1 MFSIAFDILK
11 MEKRSKTKH
20 QTKEFIIRLCKFAI
34 VIKKKKVTPMNYTQ
48 IIISVEPLII
58 GREILIAE
66 MAELG
71 FESFVDNESGFEAYI
86 PENDFKLNE
95 FESIPLFSNKEF
107 AIAYQI
113 NSIEQQNWNQQW
125 EESFEPIEVEN
136 RLLIRA
142 PFHQAPPNNV
152 LDIIIEPK
160 MSFGTGHHETTYL
173 IAKRLL
179 DLPLE
184 NKSVLDMG
192 CGTGI
197 LAILA
202 KKKNC
207 GNVLA
212 IDNDE
217 WAYTNSLE
225 NCQRNHVDIEVVL
238 GDANNIKNN
247 KFDVI
252 IANINRNI
260 LLKDMHF
267 YATALNKNGLLLL
280 SGFFMVD
287 KNILMEEAHQLG
299 LTLHFE
305 ATKNEWAMLELIKN

>member
-1 MFSIAFDILK
+1 
-11 MEKRSKTKH
+11 
-20 QTKEFIIRLCKFAI
+20 
-34 VIKKKKVTPMNYTQ
+34 MNYTQ
-48 IIISVEPLII
+48 VIVVVEPLIV

-66 MAELG
+66 LAELG
-71 FESFVDNESGFEAYI
+71 FESFVDTETGFEAYI
-86 PENDFKLNE
+86 PESEFKKKE
-95 FESIPLFSNKEF
+95 FEAIPLLADKEF
-107 AIAYQI
+107 TIGYQI
-113 NSIEQQNWNQQW
+113 TSIEQQNWNQQW
-125 EESFEPIEVEN
+125 EESFEPIEVES

-142 PFHQAPPNNV
+142 PFHQAPPKNV

-179 DLPLE
+179 DLSLE
-184 NKSVLDMG
+184 NKSILDMG

-202 KKKNC
+202 KKKKC
-207 GNVLA
+207 GNILA

-217 WAYTNSLE
+217 WAYTNCIE

-238 GDANNIKNN
+238 GDAHDIKNN

-260 LLKDMHF
+260 LLRDMHI
-267 YATALNKNGLLLL
+267 YADALNDKGLLLL

-287 KNILMEEAHQLG
+287 KNILMEQAQQLG
-299 LTLHFE
+299 LKLHFE

>member
-1 MFSIAFDILK
+1 
-11 MEKRSKTKH
+11 
-20 QTKEFIIRLCKFAI
+20 
-34 VIKKKKVTPMNYTQ
+34 MNYTQ
-48 IIISVEPLII
+48 VIVVVEPLIV

-66 MAELG
+66 LAELG
-71 FESFVDNESGFEAYI
+71 FESFVDTETGFEAYV
-86 PENDFKLNE
+86 PESEFKKKE
-95 FESIPLFSNKEF
+95 FEAIPLLADKEF
-107 AIAYQI
+107 TIGYQI
-113 NSIEQQNWNQQW
+113 TSIEQQNWNQQW
-125 EESFEPIEVEN
+125 EESFEPIEVES

-142 PFHQAPPNNV
+142 PFHQAPPKNV

-179 DLPLE
+179 DLSLE
-184 NKSVLDMG
+184 NKSILDMG

-202 KKKNC
+202 KKKKC
-207 GNVLA
+207 GNILA

-217 WAYTNSLE
+217 WAYTNCIE

-238 GDANNIKNN
+238 GDAHDIKNN

-260 LLKDMHF
+260 LLRDMHI
-267 YATALNKNGLLLL
+267 YADALNDKGLLLL

-287 KNILMEEAHQLG
+287 KNILMEQAQQLG
-299 LTLHFE
+299 LKLHFE

>member
-1 MFSIAFDILK
+1 
-11 MEKRSKTKH
+11 
-20 QTKEFIIRLCKFAI
+20 
-34 VIKKKKVTPMNYTQ
+34 MNYTQ
-48 IIISVEPLII
+48 VNVVVEPLIV

-66 MAELG
+66 LTELG
-71 FESFVDNESGFEAYI
+71 FESFVDTETGFEAYI
-86 PENDFKLNE
+86 PESEFKKKE
-95 FESIPLFSNKEF
+95 FEAIPLLADKEF
-107 AIAYQI
+107 TISYQI
-113 NSIEQQNWNQQW
+113 TSIEQQNWNQQW
-125 EESFEPIEVEN
+125 EESFEPIEVES

-142 PFHQAPPNNV
+142 PFHQAPPKNV

-179 DLPLE
+179 DLSLE
-184 NKSVLDMG
+184 NKSILDMG

-202 KKKNC
+202 KKKKC
-207 GNVLA
+207 GNILA

-217 WAYTNSLE
+217 WAYTNCIE

-238 GDANNIKNN
+238 GDAHDIKNN

-260 LLKDMHF
+260 LLRDMHI
-267 YATALNKNGLLLL
+267 YADALNDKGLLLL

-287 KNILMEEAHQLG
+287 KNILMEQAQQLG
-299 LTLHFE
+299 LKLHFE

>member
-1 MFSIAFDILK
+1 
-11 MEKRSKTKH
+11 
-20 QTKEFIIRLCKFAI
+20 
-34 VIKKKKVTPMNYTQ
+34 MNYTQ
-48 IIISVEPLII
+48 VIVVVEPLIV

-66 MAELG
+66 LAELG
-71 FESFVDNESGFEAYI
+71 FESFVDTETGFEAYI
-86 PENDFKLNE
+86 PESEFKKKE
-95 FESIPLFSNKEF
+95 FEAIPLLADKEF
-107 AIAYQI
+107 TISYQI
-113 NSIEQQNWNQQW
+113 TSIEQQNWNQQW
-125 EESFEPIEVEN
+125 EESFEPIEVES

-142 PFHQAPPNNV
+142 PFHQAPPKNV

-173 IAKRLL
+173 MAKRLL
-179 DLPLE
+179 DLSLE
-184 NKSVLDMG
+184 NKSILDMG

-202 KKKNC
+202 KKKKC
-207 GNVLA
+207 GNILA

-217 WAYTNSLE
+217 WAYTNCIE

-238 GDANNIKNN
+238 GDAHDIKNN

-260 LLKDMHF
+260 LLRDMHI
-267 YATALNKNGLLLL
+267 YADALNDKGLLLL

-287 KNILMEEAHQLG
+287 KNILMELAQQLG
-299 LTLHFE
+299 LKLHFE

>member
-1 MFSIAFDILK
+1 
-11 MEKRSKTKH
+11 
-20 QTKEFIIRLCKFAI
+20 
-34 VIKKKKVTPMNYTQ
+34 MNYTQ
-48 IIISVEPLII
+48 VIVVVEPLIV

-66 MAELG
+66 LAELG
-71 FESFVDNESGFEAYI
+71 FESFVDTETGFEAYI
-86 PENDFKLNE
+86 PESEFKKKE
-95 FESIPLFSNKEF
+95 FEAIPLLADKEF
-107 AIAYQI
+107 SISYQI
-113 NSIEQQNWNQQW
+113 TSIEQQNWNQKW
-125 EESFEPIEVEN
+125 EESFEPIEVES

-142 PFHQAPPNNV
+142 PFHQAPPKNV

-179 DLPLE
+179 DLSLE
-184 NKSVLDMG
+184 NKSILDMG

-202 KKKNC
+202 KKKKC
-207 GNVLA
+207 GNILA

-217 WAYTNSLE
+217 WAYTNCIE

-238 GDANNIKNN
+238 GDAHDIKNN

-260 LLKDMHF
+260 LLRDMHI
-267 YATALNKNGLLLL
+267 YADALNDKGLLLL

-287 KNILMEEAHQLG
+287 KNILMEQAQQLG
-299 LTLHFE
+299 LKLHFE

>member
-1 MFSIAFDILK
+1 
-11 MEKRSKTKH
+11 
-20 QTKEFIIRLCKFAI
+20 
-34 VIKKKKVTPMNYTQ
+34 MNYTQ
-48 IIISVEPLII
+48 VIVVVEPLIV

-66 MAELG
+66 LAELG
-71 FESFVDNESGFEAYI
+71 FESFVDTETGFEAYI
-86 PENDFKLNE
+86 PESEFKKKE
-95 FESIPLFSNKEF
+95 FEAIPLLADKEF
-107 AIAYQI
+107 TISYQI
-113 NSIEQQNWNQQW
+113 TSIEQQNWNQQW
-125 EESFEPIEVEN
+125 EESFEPIEVES

-142 PFHQAPPNNV
+142 PFHQAPPKNV

-179 DLPLE
+179 DLSLE
-184 NKSVLDMG
+184 NKSILDMG

-202 KKKNC
+202 KKKKC
-207 GNVLA
+207 GNILA

-217 WAYTNSLE
+217 WAYTNCLE

-238 GDANNIKNN
+238 GDAHDIKNN

-260 LLKDMHF
+260 LLRDMHI
-267 YATALNKNGLLLL
+267 YADALNDKGLLLL

-287 KNILMEEAHQLG
+287 KNILMEQAQKLG
-299 LTLHFE
+299 LKLHFE

>member
-1 MFSIAFDILK
+1 
-11 MEKRSKTKH
+11 
-20 QTKEFIIRLCKFAI
+20 
-34 VIKKKKVTPMNYTQ
+34 MNYTQ
-48 IIISVEPLII
+48 VIVVVEPLIV

-66 MAELG
+66 LAELG
-71 FESFVDNESGFEAYI
+71 FESFVDTETGFEAYI
-86 PENDFKLNE
+86 PESEFKKKE
-95 FESIPLFSNKEF
+95 FEAIPVLADKEF
-107 AIAYQI
+107 TISYQI
-113 NSIEQQNWNQQW
+113 TSIEQQNWNQQW
-125 EESFEPIEVEN
+125 EESFEPIEVES

-142 PFHQAPPNNV
+142 PFHQAPPKNV

-179 DLPLE
+179 DLSLE
-184 NKSVLDMG
+184 NKSILDMG

-202 KKKNC
+202 KKKKC
-207 GNVLA
+207 GNILA

-217 WAYTNSLE
+217 WAYTNCIE

-238 GDANNIKNN
+238 GDAHDIKNN

-260 LLKDMHF
+260 LLRDMHI
-267 YATALNKNGLLLL
+267 YADALNDKGLLLL

-287 KNILMEEAHQLG
+287 KNILMEQAQQLG
-299 LTLHFE
+299 LKLHFE

>member
-1 MFSIAFDILK
+1 
-11 MEKRSKTKH
+11 
-20 QTKEFIIRLCKFAI
+20 
-34 VIKKKKVTPMNYTQ
+34 MNYTQ
-48 IIISVEPLII
+48 VIVVVEPLIV

-66 MAELG
+66 LAELG
-71 FESFVDNESGFEAYI
+71 FESFVDTETGFEAYI
-86 PENDFKLNE
+86 PESEFKKKE
-95 FESIPLFSNKEF
+95 FEAIPLLADKEF
-107 AIAYQI
+107 TISYQI
-113 NSIEQQNWNQQW
+113 TSIEQQNWNQQW
-125 EESFEPIEVEN
+125 EESFEPIEVES

-142 PFHQAPPNNV
+142 PFHQAPPKNV

-179 DLPLE
+179 DLSLE
-184 NKSVLDMG
+184 NKSILDMG

-202 KKKNC
+202 KKKKC
-207 GNVLA
+207 GNILA

-217 WAYTNSLE
+217 WAYTNCLE

-238 GDANNIKNN
+238 GDAHDIKNN

-260 LLKDMHF
+260 LLRDMHI
-267 YATALNKNGLLLL
+267 YADALNDKGLLLL

-287 KNILMEEAHQLG
+287 KNILMEQAQQLG
-299 LTLHFE
+299 LKLHFE

>member
-1 MFSIAFDILK
+1 
-11 MEKRSKTKH
+11 
-20 QTKEFIIRLCKFAI
+20 
-34 VIKKKKVTPMNYTQ
+34 MNYTQ
-48 IIISVEPLII
+48 VIVVVEPLIV

-66 MAELG
+66 LAELG
-71 FESFVDNESGFEAYI
+71 FESFVDTETGFEAYI
-86 PENDFKLNE
+86 PESEFKKKE
-95 FESIPLFSNKEF
+95 FEAIPLLADKEF
-107 AIAYQI
+107 TISYQI

-125 EESFEPIEVEN
+125 EESFEPIEVES

-142 PFHQAPPNNV
+142 PFHQAPPKNV

-179 DLPLE
+179 DLSLE
-184 NKSVLDMG
+184 NKSILDMG

-202 KKKNC
+202 KKKKC
-207 GNVLA
+207 GNILA
-212 IDNDE
+212 IDNDG
-217 WAYTNSLE
+217 WAYTNCIE

-238 GDANNIKNN
+238 GDAHDIKNN

-260 LLKDMHF
+260 LLRDMHI
-267 YATALNKNGLLLL
+267 YADALNDKGLLLL

-287 KNILMEEAHQLG
+287 KNILMEQAQQLG
-299 LTLHFE
+299 LKLHFE

>member
-1 MFSIAFDILK
+1 
-11 MEKRSKTKH
+11 
-20 QTKEFIIRLCKFAI
+20 
-34 VIKKKKVTPMNYTQ
+34 MNYTQ
-48 IIISVEPLII
+48 VIVVVEPLIV

-66 MAELG
+66 LAELG
-71 FESFVDNESGFEAYI
+71 FESFVDTETGFEAYI
-86 PENDFKLNE
+86 PESEFKKKE
-95 FESIPLFSNKEF
+95 FEAIPLLADKEF
-107 AIAYQI
+107 SISYQI
-113 NSIEQQNWNQQW
+113 NSIEQQNWNQKW
-125 EESFEPIEVEN
+125 EESFEPIEVES

-142 PFHQAPPNNV
+142 PFHQAPPKNV

-179 DLPLE
+179 DLSLE
-184 NKSVLDMG
+184 NKSILDMG

-202 KKKNC
+202 KKKKC
-207 GNVLA
+207 GNILA

-217 WAYTNSLE
+217 WAYTNCIE

-238 GDANNIKNN
+238 GDAHDIKNN

-260 LLKDMHF
+260 LLRDMHI
-267 YATALNKNGLLLL
+267 YADALNDKGLLLL

-287 KNILMEEAHQLG
+287 KNILMEQAQQLG
-299 LTLHFE
+299 LKLHFE

>member
-1 MFSIAFDILK
+1 
-11 MEKRSKTKH
+11 
-20 QTKEFIIRLCKFAI
+20 
-34 VIKKKKVTPMNYTQ
+34 MNYTQ
-48 IIISVEPLII
+48 VIVVVEPLVV

-66 MAELG
+66 LAELG
-71 FESFVDNESGFEAYI
+71 FESFVDTETGFEAYI
-86 PENDFKLNE
+86 PESEFKKKE
-95 FESIPLFSNKEF
+95 FEAIPLLADKEF
-107 AIAYQI
+107 TISYQI

-125 EESFEPIEVEN
+125 EESFEPIEVES

-142 PFHQAPPNNV
+142 PFHQAPPKNV

-179 DLPLE
+179 DLSLE
-184 NKSVLDMG
+184 NKSILDMG

-202 KKKNC
+202 KKKKC
-207 GNVLA
+207 GNILA

-217 WAYTNSLE
+217 WAYTNCIE

-238 GDANNIKNN
+238 GDAHDIKNN

-260 LLKDMHF
+260 LLRDMHI
-267 YATALNKNGLLLL
+267 YADALNDKGLLLL

-287 KNILMEEAHQLG
+287 KNILMEQAQQLG
-299 LTLHFE
+299 LKLHFE

>member
-1 MFSIAFDILK
+1 
-11 MEKRSKTKH
+11 
-20 QTKEFIIRLCKFAI
+20 
-34 VIKKKKVTPMNYTQ
+34 MNYTQ
-48 IIISVEPLII
+48 VIFVVEPLIV

-66 MAELG
+66 LAELG
-71 FESFVDNESGFEAYI
+71 FESFVDTETGFEAYI
-86 PENDFKLNE
+86 PESEFKKKE
-95 FESIPLFSNKEF
+95 FEAIPLLADKEF
-107 AIAYQI
+107 TISYQI
-113 NSIEQQNWNQQW
+113 TSIEQQNWNQQW
-125 EESFEPIEVEN
+125 EESFEPIEVES

-142 PFHQAPPNNV
+142 PFHQAPPKNV

-179 DLPLE
+179 DLSLE
-184 NKSVLDMG
+184 NKSILDMG

-202 KKKNC
+202 KKKKC
-207 GNVLA
+207 GNILA

-217 WAYTNSLE
+217 WAYTNCIE

-238 GDANNIKNN
+238 GDAHDIKNN

-260 LLKDMHF
+260 LLRDMHI
-267 YATALNKNGLLLL
+267 YADALNDKGLLLL

-287 KNILMEEAHQLG
+287 KNILMEQAQQLG
-299 LTLHFE
+299 LKLHFE

>member
-1 MFSIAFDILK
+1 
-11 MEKRSKTKH
+11 
-20 QTKEFIIRLCKFAI
+20 
-34 VIKKKKVTPMNYTQ
+34 MNYTQ
-48 IIISVEPLII
+48 VIVVVEPLIV

-66 MAELG
+66 LAELG
-71 FESFVDNESGFEAYI
+71 FESFVDTETGFEAYI
-86 PENDFKLNE
+86 PESDFKKKE
-95 FESIPLFSNKEF
+95 FEAIPLLADKEF
-107 AIAYQI
+107 TISYQI
-113 NSIEQQNWNQQW
+113 TSIEQQNWNQQW
-125 EESFEPIEVEN
+125 EESFEPIEVES

-142 PFHQAPPNNV
+142 PFHQAPPKNV

-179 DLPLE
+179 DLSLE
-184 NKSVLDMG
+184 NKSILDMG

-202 KKKNC
+202 KKKKC
-207 GNVLA
+207 GNILA

-217 WAYTNSLE
+217 WAYTNCIE

-238 GDANNIKNN
+238 GDAHDIKNN

-260 LLKDMHF
+260 LLRDMHI
-267 YATALNKNGLLLL
+267 YADALNDKGLLLL

-287 KNILMEEAHQLG
+287 KNILMEQAQQLG
-299 LTLHFE
+299 LKLHFE

>member
-1 MFSIAFDILK
+1 M
-11 MEKRSKTKH
+11 
-20 QTKEFIIRLCKFAI
+20 
-34 VIKKKKVTPMNYTQ
+34 
-48 IIISVEPLII
+48 
-58 GREILIAE
+58 
-66 MAELG
+66 
-71 FESFVDNESGFEAYI
+71 
-86 PENDFKLNE
+86 
-95 FESIPLFSNKEF
+95 
-107 AIAYQI
+107 
-113 NSIEQQNWNQQW
+113 
-125 EESFEPIEVEN
+125 
-136 RLLIRA
+136 
-142 PFHQAPPNNV
+142 

-179 DLPLE
+179 DLSLE
-184 NKSVLDMG
+184 NKSILDMG

-202 KKKNC
+202 KKKKC
-207 GNVLA
+207 GNILA

-217 WAYTNSLE
+217 WAYTNCIE

-238 GDANNIKNN
+238 GDAHDIKNN

-260 LLKDMHF
+260 LLRDMHI
-267 YATALNKNGLLLL
+267 YADALNDKGLLLL

-287 KNILMEEAHQLG
+287 KNILMEQAQQLG
-299 LTLHFE
+299 LKLHFE

>member
-1 MFSIAFDILK
+1 
-11 MEKRSKTKH
+11 
-20 QTKEFIIRLCKFAI
+20 
-34 VIKKKKVTPMNYTQ
+34 MNYTQ
-48 IIISVEPLII
+48 VIVVVEPLIV

-66 MAELG
+66 LAELG
-71 FESFVDNESGFEAYI
+71 FESFVDTETGFEAYI
-86 PENDFKLNE
+86 PESEFKKKELE
-95 FESIPLFSNKEF
+95 AIPLLADKEF
-107 AIAYQI
+107 SISYQI
-113 NSIEQQNWNQQW
+113 NSIEQQNWNQKW
-125 EESFEPIEVEN
+125 EESFEPIEVES

-142 PFHQAPPNNV
+142 PFHQAPPKNV

-179 DLPLE
+179 DLSLE
-184 NKSVLDMG
+184 NKSILDMG

-202 KKKNC
+202 KKKKC
-207 GNVLA
+207 GNILA

-217 WAYTNSLE
+217 WAYTNCIE

-238 GDANNIKNN
+238 GDAHDIKNN

-260 LLKDMHF
+260 LLRDMHI
-267 YATALNKNGLLLL
+267 YADALNDKGLLLL

-287 KNILMEEAHQLG
+287 KNILMEQAQQLG
-299 LTLHFE
+299 LKLHFE

>member
-1 MFSIAFDILK
+1 
-11 MEKRSKTKH
+11 
-20 QTKEFIIRLCKFAI
+20 
-34 VIKKKKVTPMNYTQ
+34 MNYTQ
-48 IIISVEPLII
+48 VIVVVEPLIV

-66 MAELG
+66 LAELG
-71 FESFVDNESGFEAYI
+71 FESFVDTETGFEAYI
-86 PENDFKLNE
+86 PESEFKKKE
-95 FESIPLFSNKEF
+95 FEAIPLLADKEF
-107 AIAYQI
+107 TISYQI
-113 NSIEQQNWNQQW
+113 NSIEQQNWNQKW
-125 EESFEPIEVEN
+125 EESFEPIEVES

-142 PFHQAPPNNV
+142 PFHQAPPKNV

-179 DLPLE
+179 DLSLE
-184 NKSVLDMG
+184 NKSILDMG

-202 KKKNC
+202 KKKKC
-207 GNVLA
+207 GNILA

-217 WAYTNSLE
+217 WAYTNCIE

-238 GDANNIKNN
+238 GDAHDIKNN

-260 LLKDMHF
+260 LLRDMHI
-267 YATALNKNGLLLL
+267 YADALNDKGLLLL

-287 KNILMEEAHQLG
+287 KNILMEQAQQLG
-299 LTLHFE
+299 LKLHFE

>member
-1 MFSIAFDILK
+1 
-11 MEKRSKTKH
+11 
-20 QTKEFIIRLCKFAI
+20 
-34 VIKKKKVTPMNYTQ
+34 MNYTQ
-48 IIISVEPLII
+48 VIVVVEPLIV

-66 MAELG
+66 LAELG
-71 FESFVDNESGFEAYI
+71 FESFVDTETGFEAYI
-86 PENDFKLNE
+86 PESEFKKKE
-95 FESIPLFSNKEF
+95 FEAIPLLADKEF
-107 AIAYQI
+107 TISYQI
-113 NSIEQQNWNQQW
+113 TSIEQQNWNQQW
-125 EESFEPIEVEN
+125 EESFEPIEVES

-142 PFHQAPPNNV
+142 PFHQAPPKNV

-179 DLPLE
+179 DLSLE
-184 NKSVLDMG
+184 NKSILDMG

-202 KKKNC
+202 KKKKC
-207 GNVLA
+207 GNILA

-217 WAYTNSLE
+217 WAYTNCIE

-238 GDANNIKNN
+238 GDAHDIKNN

-260 LLKDMHF
+260 LLRDMHI
-267 YATALNKNGLLLL
+267 YADALNDKGLLLL

-287 KNILMEEAHQLG
+287 KNILMEQAQQLG
-299 LTLHFE
+299 LKLHFE

>member
-1 MFSIAFDILK
+1 
-11 MEKRSKTKH
+11 
-20 QTKEFIIRLCKFAI
+20 
-34 VIKKKKVTPMNYTQ
+34 MNYTQ
-48 IIISVEPLII
+48 VIVVVEPLIV

-66 MAELG
+66 LAELG
-71 FESFVDNESGFEAYI
+71 FESFVDTETGFEAYI
-86 PENDFKLNE
+86 PESEFKKKE
-95 FESIPLFSNKEF
+95 FEAIPLLADKEF
-107 AIAYQI
+107 TISYQI
-113 NSIEQQNWNQQW
+113 TSIEQQNWNQQW
-125 EESFEPIEVEN
+125 EESFEPIEVES

-142 PFHQAPPNNV
+142 PFHQAPPKNV

-173 IAKRLL
+173 MAKRLL
-179 DLPLE
+179 DLSLE
-184 NKSVLDMG
+184 NKSILDMG

-202 KKKNC
+202 KKKKC
-207 GNVLA
+207 GNILA

-217 WAYTNSLE
+217 WAYTNCIE

-238 GDANNIKNN
+238 GDAHDIKNN

-260 LLKDMHF
+260 LLRDMHI
-267 YATALNKNGLLLL
+267 YADALNDKGLLLL

-287 KNILMEEAHQLG
+287 KNILMEQAQQLG
-299 LTLHFE
+299 LKLHFE

>member
-1 MFSIAFDILK
+1 
-11 MEKRSKTKH
+11 
-20 QTKEFIIRLCKFAI
+20 
-34 VIKKKKVTPMNYTQ
+34 MNYTQ
-48 IIISVEPLII
+48 VIVVVEPLVV

-66 MAELG
+66 LAELG
-71 FESFVDNESGFEAYI
+71 FESFVDTETGFEAYI
-86 PENDFKLNE
+86 PESEFKKKE
-95 FESIPLFSNKEF
+95 FEAIPLLADKEF
-107 AIAYQI
+107 TISYQI

-125 EESFEPIEVEN
+125 EESFEPIEVES

-142 PFHQAPPNNV
+142 PFHQAPPKNV

-179 DLPLE
+179 DLSLE
-184 NKSVLDMG
+184 NKSILDMG

-202 KKKNC
+202 KKKKC
-207 GNVLA
+207 GNILA

-217 WAYTNSLE
+217 WAYTNCIE

-238 GDANNIKNN
+238 GDAHDIKNN

-260 LLKDMHF
+260 LLRDMHI
-267 YATALNKNGLLLL
+267 YTDALNDKGLLLL

-287 KNILMEEAHQLG
+287 KNILMEQAQQLG
-299 LTLHFE
+299 LKLHFE

>member
-1 MFSIAFDILK
+1 
-11 MEKRSKTKH
+11 
-20 QTKEFIIRLCKFAI
+20 
-34 VIKKKKVTPMNYTQ
+34 MNYTQ
-48 IIISVEPLII
+48 VIVVVEPLIV

-66 MAELG
+66 LAELG
-71 FESFVDNESGFEAYI
+71 FESFVDTETGFEAYI
-86 PENDFKLNE
+86 PESEFKKKE
-95 FESIPLFSNKEF
+95 FEAIPLLADKEF
-107 AIAYQI
+107 TIGYQI
-113 NSIEQQNWNQQW
+113 TSIEQQNWNQQW
-125 EESFEPIEVEN
+125 EESFEPIEVES

-142 PFHQAPPNNV
+142 PFHQAPPKNV

-179 DLPLE
+179 DLSLE
-184 NKSVLDMG
+184 NKSILDMG

-202 KKKNC
+202 KKKKC
-207 GNVLA
+207 GNILA

-217 WAYTNSLE
+217 WAYTNCIE

-238 GDANNIKNN
+238 GDAHDIKNN

-260 LLKDMHF
+260 LLRDMHI
-267 YATALNKNGLLLL
+267 YVDALNDNGLLLL

-287 KNILMEEAHQLG
+287 KNILMEQAQQLG
-299 LTLHFE
+299 LKLHFE